1 MEVKKYQ
8 VAIEQSSDVED
19 LCGAWDMLGKILCFH
34 PRHKFGHDEGF
45 TKESFD
51 VYMKDNPED
60 FYFPL
65 YTYDHSGV
73 TISLTPFNGRWDS
86 MQIGYVWVKRD
97 EAEKE
102 FWTNFTVTIDGN
114 TVELM
119 KATPEWNNHL
129 PTKVLECIQ
138 NDVKSVDMWLT
149 GDVWD
154 FIVTDENGD
163 VVESGNDIYGRD
175 YAEQE
180 GKETLNRLEA
190 EAIRKQIPLTKK
202 LTARASKPS
211 IVCKCGL
218 DWAKGDMKWHAATVQ
233 MLCPVCFA
241 CAKE

>member
-19 LCGAWDMLGKILCFH
+19 PCGAWDMLGKILCFH

-65 YTYDHSGV
+65 YMYDHSGV
-73 TISLTPFNGRWDS
+73 TISLTPFNDRWDS

-102 FWTNFTVTIDGN
+102 FGSQLEVDKDSLTRPLQLRV
-114 TVELM
+114 
-119 KATPEWNNHL
+119 
-129 PTKVLECIQ
+129 KVLECIQ

-149 GDVWD
+149 GDVWN

-180 GKETLNRLEA
+180 GKEALKQLEA

-202 LTARASKPS
+202 LTTRASKPS